1 MPRAALRVKV
11 SKKDQA
17 ALKRVLGGGIQ
28 QVRVAMRAV
37 ALLRLAE
44 GMGAPQIAEVLPMTR
59 HRCATSPG
67 AISKAGS
74 NVRCTTSS
82 GPVRHAC
89 FRTRNASASLPW
101 SAAIRREAAAPAGRC
116 GWWRKKPSSD
126 GCSARGPRRP
136 SASCFSSHDLKPW
149 REKMW
154 CVAELTDEYIARMED
169 GAGNI
174 REAL

>member
-59 HRCATSPG
+59 QSVRNLARRYH
-67 AISKAGS
+67 KAGS

-89 FRTRNASASLPW
+89 FRTPQRQRIIAMVCSDPPRGRARWTVRLVAQEAVQRRLLPRVGRET
-101 SAAIRREAAAPAGRC
+101 IRILLL
-116 GWWRKKPSSD
+116 
-126 GCSARGPRRP
+126 
-136 SASCFSSHDLKPW
+136 SHDLKPW
-149 REKMW
+149 REKN
-154 CVAELTDEYIARMED
+154 C
-169 GAGNI
+169 GAS
-174 REAL
+174 RS